1 MPDFDAFERLYCDAL
16 IAKSPAERKQSAEQ
30 ISQLPEDEKVLV
42 VKGKSSA
49 ELEAF
54 IDRSLAAL
62 RTQIGAVELDLTR
75 KKAGTNPNNNRVGK
89 DLFDAV
95 SGREIELKSGGA
107 MTDANPG
114 LEAIAWAVG
123 ASDGGSRLKKI
134 MNPNKRREIA
144 LSVKLDDLE
153 TVRPELEASKQVTMD
168 EIHAYLSDFLTP
180 GEPAPSRTE
189 HYVRCV
195 ALGLTKLNEIQA
207 AEANGPGALP
217 LLLKADWNAGLVP
230 YADKGAFSEN
240 ETIMVSRIERTPKR
254 VQVFLIG
261 PESGVTVKLY
271 PHYKN
276 SWPIPDT
283 DVSLKLKI
291 PAEYWVNTRC
301 FHIWVGR

>member
-16 IAKSPAERKQSAEQ
+16 IANYPVDRKQFAEQ
-30 ISQLPEDEKVLV
+30 IAQLPEDEKALV
-42 VKGKSSA
+42 VKGKSPA

-54 IDRSLAAL
+54 IDRSLTAL
-62 RTQIGAVELDLTR
+62 RTHLGGTELDLTR
-75 KKAGTNPNNNRVGK
+75 KKAGANPNNNRVGK

-95 SGREIELKSGGA
+95 SGREIELKSGA
-107 MTDANPG
+107 MTDANVG
-114 LEAIAWAVG
+114 LKSIAWAVG
-123 ASDGGSRLKKI
+123 DSDGGSRLKEI

-144 LSVKLDDLE
+144 LSVNLDDLE

-168 EIHAYLSDFLTP
+168 QIHAYLSEFLTP
-180 GEPAPSRTE
+180 GEPAPSHTE

-195 ALGLTKLNEIQA
+195 ALGLTKLHEIQA
-207 AEANGPGALP
+207 AETNGPGALP

-230 YADKGAFSEN
+230 YADKGAFSEA
-240 ETIMVSRIERTPKR
+240 ETIIVSSIERTPKR

-291 PAEYWVNTRC
+291 PAEYWVNTQC